1 MELST
6 KEMKFAIMTYV
17 STKDTQ
23 ISGDNQRKLD
33 ILGGFFLGST
43 KTELNILALHVYQA
57 DHAKTTF
64 VYRLIQKWQQEEQEQ
79 REEIIRQKQE
89 EQKREEMIEAKR
101 LSHTNVYKAEK
112 LEILTYIGYKLT
124 GNMGRTSVL
133 HAIFSN
139 KLGDITTL
147 SKIINECNN
156 IEILGQALSMIRE
169 WKTNPKGQPNKDKSI

>member
-89 EQKREEMIEAKR
+89 EAKR